1 MCEPIRRDM
10 ILTSRLIDSQ
20 EALEIGLVNRVAEQN
35 DVLAQALET
44 ASTIS
49 KHGPIAARYLKE
61 TVLKGQDMTMEQ
73 GLHLEA
79 DLNLLL
85 QTTSDRAEGIS
96 SFLKR
101 STPEYRGE

>member
-1 MCEPIRRDM
+1 M
-10 ILTSRLIDSQ
+10 
-20 EALEIGLVNRVAEQN
+20 NRVAEQ
-35 DVLAQALET
+35 DDALAQALEA

-61 TVLKGQDMTMEQ
+61 TVMKGQDMTLEQ

-85 QTTSDRAEGIS
+85 QTTSDRVEGIS
-96 SFLKR
+96 SFLNR
-101 STPEYRGE
+101 GTPEYRGE